1 MKIVINIV
9 YTKKIFSHVE
19 YEVLTKNKWILGDIK
34 TFKMTDWSIL
44 KSVVSYTYENQV
56 NFED

>member
-9 YTKKIFSHVE
+9 YTKNIFSHVE

-56 NFED
+56 NFGD